1 MMVLSTYWNRIKVA
15 KRKWNPYLSADQQVL
30 LHETLADLKYLHRYD
45 PDPGKGYE
53 AVSTVCRLLA
63 LTFMDPSE
71 AFFEDVIQDAATK
84 IICDYQ
90 KLGSDNKMSWW
101 VYCSMVLRKQLEIHV
116 WEPTKLKA
124 YAALLYDST
133 QRYVGDDPG
142 YYRFL
147 PRKLAAVTMSGRLF
161 ELPYELDPLDFT
173 PKDYRVYKRYL
184 WREIEKAFQARDLNW
199 FVKAYKGLHRRRVE
213 CLKQWAK
220 GLSQH
225 KR

>member
-1 MMVLSTYWNRIKVA
+1 MAR
-15 KRKWNPYLSADQQVL
+15 RKWNPYLTGEQQEL
-30 LHETLADLKYLHRYD
+30 LQETLAELKHLHHHD
-45 PDPGKGYE
+45 PDLARGYE
-53 AVSTVCRLLA
+53 AVHTVCELLA

-71 AFFEDVIQDAATK
+71 AFFEDVIQDASTK
-84 IICDYQ
+84 IICDYE
-90 KLGSDNKMSWW
+90 KLGSDRKMSWW

-116 WEPTKLKA
+116 WEPTKLKN
-124 YAALLYDST
+124 YAILLYDST

-147 PRKLAAVTMSGRLF
+147 PRTLAGHTISGRLF

-173 PKDYRVYKRYL
+173 PKDYRVYTQYF
-184 WREIEKAFQARDLNW
+184 WREIEKAFDGRDLEW
-199 FVKAYKGLHRRRVE
+199 FLKAYKGLYRRRSE
-213 CLKQWAK
+213 CLRKWAK